1 MASRRPQS
9 RPPSRPHRSTGPG
22 PSHGP
27 GSSRGKGGR
36 DAAPPTPLAAP
47 KGVLAPGLYVIA
59 TPIGNLGDIT
69 YRAVETLKAVDAL
82 ATEDTRVTAKL
93 LAHLSIE
100 KPHPTFSCHD
110 HNEARSVGRIISLIE
125 EGRAVGLVSDAGLP
139 GISDPGFRVVSALLE
154 AGHKV
159 EVIPGA
165 NAATMALVSSG
176 LSTASFTFLGFASR
190 KAGKRKAMFETE
202 KDTGHTLVLYESP
215 HRIGALLQDALDVLG
230 DRPAVVALELTKKFE
245 RFHRGP
251 LSQLVGEFADDKPKG
266 EVTVII
272 EGVMRQA
279 KRAVDKYADVHD
291 SDDDDEG
298 ED

>member
-1 MASRRPQS
+1 MAPRRPQS
-9 RPPSRPHRSTGPG
+9 RPLHAKSPRAKDLRGARAPKGTPH
-22 PSHGP
+22 
-27 GSSRGKGGR
+27 SSSL
-36 DAAPPTPLAAP
+36 PEP

-93 LAHLSIE
+93 LSHLSIE
-100 KPHPTFSCHD
+100 KPHPTFSCHE
-110 HNEARSVGRIISLIE
+110 HNEARVVNRVVSLIE

-139 GISDPGFRVVSALLE
+139 GISDPGYRVISALIE

-159 EVIPGA
+159 EIIPGA

-176 LSTASFTFLGFASR
+176 LSTASFTFLGFPSR
-190 KAGKRKAMFETE
+190 KSGKRKAMFEAE
-202 KDTGHTLVLYESP
+202 RDSGHTLVMYESP
-215 HRIGALLQDALDVLG
+215 HRIGALLADALEVLG

-251 LSQLVGEFADDKPKG
+251 LSQLVEEFAGDKPKG
-266 EVTVII
+266 EATVII
-272 EGVMRQA
+272 EGVTRQSKGSGA
-279 KRAVDKYADVHD
+279 RRNKYAPDGGHE
-291 SDDDDEG
+291 DE
-298 ED
+298 D

>member
-1 MASRRPQS
+1 MASKRPS
-9 RPPSRPHRSTGPG
+9 SRPHRSSQRGGPHDK
-22 PSHGP
+22 P
-27 GSSRGKGGR
+27 
-36 DAAPPTPLAAP
+36 AAPAPTPLAEP
-47 KGVLAPGLYVIA
+47 KGVLEPGLYVVA

-69 YRAVETLKAVDAL
+69 HRAVETLKAVDAL

-93 LAHLSIE
+93 LSHLSIA
-100 KPHPTFSCHD
+100 KPHPTFACHD
-110 HNEARSVGRIISLIE
+110 HNEARSVSRIESLIA

-139 GISDPGFRVVSALLE
+139 GISDPGYRVISALLE

-190 KAGKRKAMFETE
+190 KSGKRKAMFEAE
-202 KDTGHTLVLYESP
+202 RESGHTLVMYESP
-215 HRIGALLQDALDVLG
+215 HRIGALLADAFDVLG

-251 LSQLVGEFADDKPKG
+251 LSQLAEEFADAKTKG
-266 EVTVII
+266 EATVVI
-272 EGVMRQA
+272 EGVTRQSKSA
-279 KRAVDKYADVHD
+279 GGRRNKYAPDAREG
-291 SDDDDEG
+291 DD
-298 ED
+298 

>member
-1 MASRRPQS
+1 MASKRPS
-9 RPPSRPHRSTGPG
+9 SRPHRPAPRPHSAKGPR
-22 PSHGP
+22 PDVP
-27 GSSRGKGGR
+27 
-36 DAAPPTPLAAP
+36 AQPLAAP
-47 KGVLAPGLYVIA
+47 KGLLEPGLYVVA

-69 YRAVETLKAVDAL
+69 VRAVETLKAVDAL

-100 KPHPTFSCHD
+100 RPHPTFSCHD
-110 HNEARSVGRIISLIE
+110 HNEARAVSRVVSLIE

-139 GISDPGFRVVSALLE
+139 GISDPGYRVISALIE

-159 EVIPGA
+159 EVVPGA

-190 KAGKRKAMFETE
+190 KSGKRKAMFEAE
-202 KDTGHTLVLYESP
+202 KDSGHTLVLYESP
-215 HRIGALLQDALDVLG
+215 HRIGALLADALEVLG

-251 LSQLVGEFADDKPKG
+251 LSQLVDEFAGDKVKG
-266 EVTVII
+266 EATVVI
-272 EGVMRQA
+272 EGLLRQA
-279 KRAVDKYADVHD
+279 RRATNKYGPDVDTDED
-291 SDDDDEG
+291 GDD
-298 ED
+298 